1 MKNKYNYNT
10 TIRRGDCVI
19 KIPEAGSAR
28 ETALKVNEAMG
39 YSYITSHIV
48 NNLINRREFANNRL
62 YGCVDITRESAV
74 WVDHANHLKSL
85 TLGWL
90 MVLRECKNEYCDAQI
105 TSLRQCGYCEECF
118 QRERIV
124 CLHLKKCVVCGRG
137 LVPLKYDWTNR
148 VLHKKCWLERDWI

>member
-19 KIPEAGSAR
+19 TIPTAGSTR

-74 WVDHANHLKSL
+74 
-85 TLGWL
+85 
-90 MVLRECKNEYCDAQI
+90 
-105 TSLRQCGYCEECF
+105 
-118 QRERIV
+118 
-124 CLHLKKCVVCGRG
+124 
-137 LVPLKYDWTNR
+137 
-148 VLHKKCWLERDWI
+148 